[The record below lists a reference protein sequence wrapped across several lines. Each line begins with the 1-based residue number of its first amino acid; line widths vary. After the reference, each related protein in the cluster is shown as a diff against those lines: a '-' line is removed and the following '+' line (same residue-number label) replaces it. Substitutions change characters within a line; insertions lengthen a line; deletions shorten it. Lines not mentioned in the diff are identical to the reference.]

1 MVRSVAGLALFAA
14 VAITSSCTLWS
25 DKPARTFSQTTGGEN
40 LERVFWRQVKAKNW
54 KEVGYSLASNF
65 VAVTPTGQLDRAAAL
80 ERLKELE
87 LKEYSL
93 GDFRSELNG
102 NTFVVTYTLTL
113 RGKRNGEPLPEAP
126 QRMMAVWQQQQ
137 KGWVE
142 IAHST
147 LGPEE
152 K

>member
-1 MVRSVAGLALFAA
+1 MLFTTLLAACG
-14 VAITSSCTLWS
+14 CTVWK
-25 DKPARTFSQTTGGEN
+25 DKPAKAFSQATGGED
-40 LERVFWRQVKAKNW
+40 LERVFWREVKAKNW

-65 VAVTPTGQLDRAAAL
+65 VAITPEGQLDRVAAL

-87 LKEYSL
+87 LKDYSL
-93 GDFRSELNG
+93 GDFRTELNG

-113 RGKRNGEPLPEAP
+113 RGTRNGQSLSEAP
-126 QRMMAVWQQQQ
+126 RRMMTVWQQQK

-147 LGPEE
+147 LGPEG